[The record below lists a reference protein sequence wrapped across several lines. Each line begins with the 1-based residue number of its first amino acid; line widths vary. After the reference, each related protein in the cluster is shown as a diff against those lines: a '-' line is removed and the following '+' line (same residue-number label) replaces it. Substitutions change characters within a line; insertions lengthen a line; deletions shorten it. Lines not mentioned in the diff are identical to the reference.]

1 MQKILTPV
9 LKITHQPPDNL
20 EEYKKEFGSVGV
32 QLHAAVCKA
41 RVTVTT
47 QSSSNPSVTQTSN
60 IYIKNISFFMVF
72 KFYID
77 CIQIHNL
84 EQLLVDQL

>member
-1 MQKILTPV
+1 M

-41 RVTVTT
+41 RVTV
-47 QSSSNPSVTQTSN
+47 SSQNSNNQTVTQTSTFSIN
-60 IYIKNISFFMVF
+60 EI
-72 KFYID
+72 
-77 CIQIHNL
+77 
-84 EQLLVDQL
+84 